1 MRISTAASLVALSTL
16 TILTISPYLNQHGT
30 VSAALTPEER
40 IQVEAKDPGNPNYC
54 PACLKKAM
62 SNHFPHAC
70 PKNMDALGAS
80 RTEGDVPSPEEER
93 CVCVSFMD
101 LYWMKED
108 CSKECSFVHDAA
120 AMEHFLPAKS
130 IPGCDAWI
138 DFETNEL
145 KEIDGFK
152 NKDPNYKP
160 ELFPTEDSETTTTT
174 SEGEQAEEMVE
185 TEESKAEDNKAE
197 EPKAEEAETEE
208 PVAPETQA
216 DKIPETPKA
225 EKEVKDEL

>member
-1 MRISTAASLVALSTL
+1 MRITTAASLVALSAL
-16 TILTISPYLNQHGT
+16 AILTISPYLSQHGT

-62 SNHFPHAC
+62 HNHFPHAC

-80 RTEGDVPSPEEER
+80 RTEGEVPSPEEER

-108 CSKECSFVHDAA
+108 CSKECSFVHDAS

-130 IPGCDAWI
+130 IPGCDKWI

-152 NKDPNYKP
+152 NKDPNHKP

-174 SEGEQAEEMVE
+174 SEEEQAEEIVE
-185 TEESKAEDNKAE
+185 TEESKTEDYKAE
-197 EPKAEEAETEE
+197 EPKAEEPA
-208 PVAPETQA
+208 APETQA
-216 DKIPETPKA
+216 DKAPEAK
-225 EKEVKDEL
+225 KEVKDEL